1 MKINNKEVIKFTK
14 DDIKSVRLDSHK
26 YDTWATITLKTG
38 VEIRSHSFE
47 FEQLVL
53 DKYKSMLRLVQIY
66 TLGYQT
72 TTEKISSYS
81 IYTLPRNAGYHI
93 ILL

>member
-14 DDIKSVRLDSHK
+14 DDIKSVRLDSHR
-26 YDTWATITLKTG
+26 YDTWATITLKSG

-53 DKYKSMLRLVQIY
+53 DKYKSYVAFGAITHTWLSMNNGEDFKV
-66 TLGYQT
+66 
-72 TTEKISSYS
+72 
-81 IYTLPRNAGYHI
+81 
-93 ILL
+93 